1 MLELGS
7 IILQKPLIYNFPS
20 FPKSGLLKILPD
32 PHMPLVW
39 MEIHTGY
46 ITNEIAT
53 NQHYLVKLSFFLV
66 SIFHPPTQF

>member
-1 MLELGS
+1 MLGLGS
-7 IILQKPLIYNFPS
+7 IILPKPLIYDFPC

-39 MEIHTGY
+39 VVIHTGY

-53 NQHYLVKLSFFLV
+53 N
-66 SIFHPPTQF
+66 

>member
-1 MLELGS
+1 MLGLGS
-7 IILQKPLIYNFPS
+7 IILPKPLIYDFPS

-39 MEIHTGY
+39 VVIHTGY

-53 NQHYLVKLSFFLV
+53 N
-66 SIFHPPTQF
+66 